1 VHNENG
7 RSPFPIVA
15 NQADNSI
22 PRALAADTAAADTAY
37 GTGKFL
43 AWIIGK
49 RITYRYGVAGSGDQL
64 ALRFRGSNH
73 IDASI
78 NLVLRSALIILR
90 RPCPT
95 WGARLE
101 GLRASRR
108 TATSKTEPAA
118 ILRDGAPQVGF
129 SRLAHLMCR
138 SR

>member
-64 ALRFRGSNH
+64 VNLPHDLLWGLLDANRLISPREMNSRVFVPSAAL
-73 IDASI
+73 
-78 NLVLRSALIILR
+78 
-90 RPCPT
+90 
-95 WGARLE
+95 
-101 GLRASRR
+101 
-108 TATSKTEPAA
+108 
-118 ILRDGAPQVGF
+118 
-129 SRLAHLMCR
+129 
-138 SR
+138 